1 MERKVQKRT
10 FFHWP
15 DFVNDEMLQKIR
27 DTLIGSLVAG
37 AVISRKMVIVITI
50 TILLLHTLLFY

>member
-1 MERKVQKRT
+1 MEKKVEKRT

-15 DFVNDEMLQKIR
+15 DLENDEMLQKIR

-37 AVISRKMVIVITI
+37 AVISRKMVVVITT
-50 TILLLHTLLFY
+50 TILLLHTLLFC

>member
-15 DFVNDEMLQKIR
+15 DLVNEEMLQKIR

>member
-15 DFVNDEMLQKIR
+15 DLVNDEMLQKIR

-37 AVISRKMVIVITI
+37 VVISRKMVIVITI